1 MTGPGGPS
9 GLYQYGPTPPP
20 RFPDPPRR
28 ARASRHRQPLP
39 KPGLRLV
46 ALVLTGFLLSGL
58 GGAAAYFAPVLAAAV
73 SVTGGPAIKQVK
85 SPAAAATPTAAAAP
99 ASNVQAFTVLLLGS
113 DNDQKFPADQLL
125 TQSMIL
131 VRVDPASKSVTML
144 SIARDLYVPIA
155 GFGME
160 KIDAAYADG
169 GANGA
174 QTAVQTVEQDF
185 GVRVDNYV
193 WIGLKGLIQ
202 LIDSVG
208 GVDVVTSNPVM
219 DDFYPNDINSPDPN
233 GFQRVAVLPGAQHL
247 DGTHALQYVR
257 ARHSDLNG
265 DFGRSARQQQVLL
278 ALRAKAKNINPAD
291 LPTLAGALNGELKT
305 DMSLQQVRALLP
317 IAAKIDPQQ
326 VRQIT
331 LLNYTQAATLDD
343 GEEVEIPNWDMI
355 LPLVHQYFP

>member
-9 GLYQYGPTPPP
+9 GPYSYRPTPP
-20 RFPDPPRR
+20 FPDPPRR
-28 ARASRHRQPLP
+28 ARASRHRPASRHGQPLP

-46 ALVLTGFLLSGL
+46 VLVLTGFLLSGL
-58 GGAAAYFAPVLAAAV
+58 GGAAAYFAPVLAAAATF
-73 SVTGGPAIKQVK
+73 TGGPAVKQLT
-85 SPAAAATPTAAAAP
+85 SPAPTATATAAGAP
-99 ASNVQAFTVLLLGS
+99 TGTVQPFTVLLLGS
-113 DNDQKFPADQLL
+113 DNDQKFDGIPLL

-131 VRVDPASKSVTML
+131 VRVDPASKTVTML
-144 SIARDLYVPIA
+144 SIARDLYVPIVGGYSA
-155 GFGME
+155 

-169 GANGA
+169 GA

-219 DDFYPNDINSPDPN
+219 DDFYPNDINSPDPY
-233 GFQRVAVLPGAQHL
+233 GTQRVAVLPGAQHL
-247 DGTHALQYVR
+247 DGIHAMQYVR

-278 ALRAKAKNINPAD
+278 ALRAKAKNVNPAD
-291 LPTLAGALNGELKT
+291 LPNLVGALNGELKT
-305 DMSLQQVRALLP
+305 DMSL
-317 IAAKIDPQQ
+317 
-326 VRQIT
+326 
-331 LLNYTQAATLDD
+331 
-343 GEEVEIPNWDMI
+343 G
-355 LPLVHQYFP
+355 